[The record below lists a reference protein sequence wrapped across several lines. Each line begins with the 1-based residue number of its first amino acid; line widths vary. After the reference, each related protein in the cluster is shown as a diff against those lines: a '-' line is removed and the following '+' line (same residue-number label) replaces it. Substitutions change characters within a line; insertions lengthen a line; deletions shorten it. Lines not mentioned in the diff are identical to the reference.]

1 MTSTRW
7 SDELLDQMRLVGDE
21 PADRA
26 VAALFAAQGT
36 PEWTAIHRQLDSL
49 VDNASALPADLP
61 AELTDYLASTTSIA
75 APSLTDAAAGEA
87 FFAEYGPEVVMLL
100 GSYSLPAAYA
110 AAKGA
115 RVLCR
120 TEFLEKAARLRLFQ
134 TAQMIVDVMSPGGL
148 GPAGKGIRA
157 VQKVRL
163 LHASIRH
170 LILTDSRP
178 WDTALGVPIN
188 QEDLAGTMMTFST
201 VILDGLRKFDIT
213 VPPAHAA
220 AYLDAWCVIGR
231 MMGIREELIPEDL
244 ESARVL
250 TDTIQ
255 RRQIATSPE
264 GRRLTSALLAA
275 MGEGLSAS
283 TVPAATHGTSLLGHL
298 RDDLDAVMA
307 TMEASVTAP
316 LLRTTANVMMR
327 HCLKDETDAHGMS
340 VAEILALP
348 PAAPWATHLADV
360 VTEIGGHIVGALTDT
375 PSQRRMLRWINMRL
389 IESMVA
395 KELGPGRS
403 LFNVPDSLHAEW
415 KRGPT
420 F

>member
-7 SDELLDQMRLVGDE
+7 SDDLLDRMRLVGDE

-26 VAALFAAQGT
+26 VAALFEAQGT
-36 PEWTAIHRQLDSL
+36 PEWMAIHRQLDSL
-49 VDNASALPADLP
+49 VDDNSVLPAGLP
-61 AELTDYLASTTSIA
+61 AELTDYLASTTSIS
-75 APSLTDAAAGEA
+75 PSLRADAAAGEA
-87 FFAEYGPEVVMLL
+87 FFAQYGPEVLMLL
-100 GSYSLPAAYA
+100 GCYSLPAAYA

-115 RVLCR
+115 QVLCR

-148 GPAGKGIRA
+148 GRGGKGIRA

-170 LILTDSRP
+170 LILKGSPP
-178 WDTALGVPIN
+178 WDTTVLGVPIN
-188 QEDLAGTMMTFST
+188 QEDLAGTMLTFST
-201 VILDGLRKFDIT
+201 VILDGLGKFDIA
-213 VPPAHAA
+213 VPPEQAA
-220 AYLDAWCVIGR
+220 AYLDAWCVVGR
-231 MMGIREELIPEDL
+231 MMGIREELIPADL
-244 ESARVL
+244 ASARVL

-255 RRQIATSPE
+255 RRQIAASPE
-264 GRRLTSALLAA
+264 GRRLTAALLAA

-283 TVPAATHGTSLLGHL
+283 TSAATHGMSLLGQL
-298 RDDLDAVMA
+298 RDDLDAVIA
-307 TMEASVTAP
+307 TMEASVGAP
-316 LLRTTANVMMR
+316 LLRATANVLMR
-327 HCLKDETDAHGMS
+327 HCLQDETDAHGTS

-348 PAAPWATHLADV
+348 PAESWASHLADV
-360 VTEIGGHIVGALTDT
+360 VAEIGGHIVGTLTDT
-375 PSQRRMLRWINMRL
+375 THQRRMLRWINMRL

-403 LFNVPDSLHAEW
+403 LFSVPDSLHAQW

-420 F
+420 S

>member
-7 SDELLDQMRLVGDE
+7 SDDLLDQMRLVGDE

-26 VAALFAAQGT
+26 VAALFGAHGT

-49 VDNASALPADLP
+49 VDNASALPAGLP
-61 AELTDYLASTTSIA
+61 PELTDYLASTNPISR
-75 APSLTDAAAGEA
+75 PSLADAAAGEA
-87 FFAEYGPEVVMLL
+87 FFAEYGPEVLMLL
-100 GSYSLPAAYA
+100 GCYSLPAAYA

-115 RVLCR
+115 QVLCR
-120 TEFLEKAARLRLFQ
+120 TEFLERAARLRLFQ

-148 GPAGKGIRA
+148 GPGGKGIRA

-178 WDTALGVPIN
+178 WDRGLGVPIN

-201 VILDGLRKFDIT
+201 VILDGLRKFGIT

-220 AYLDAWCVIGR
+220 AYLDAWCVVGR
-231 MMGIREELIPEDL
+231 MMGIREELIPADL

-250 TDTIQ
+250 TGTIQ
-255 RRQIATSPE
+255 RRQIAASPE

-283 TVPAATHGTSLLGHL
+283 TTPATTHGTSLLGQL
-298 RDDLDAVMA
+298 RDDVDAVIA
-307 TMEASVTAP
+307 AVEASVGAP
-316 LLRTTANVMMR
+316 LLRATADVMMR
-327 HCLKDETDAHGMS
+327 HCLEDETDAHGTS

-348 PAAPWATHLADV
+348 PAAPWASHLADV
-360 VTEIGGHIVGALTDT
+360 VTEIGGHIVGTLTGT
-375 PSQRRMLRWINMRL
+375 AGQRRMLRWINMRL
-389 IESMVA
+389 IDSMVA

-403 LFNVPDSLHAEW
+403 LFSVPDSLHAQW

-420 F
+420 S